1 MKTVKKENSRGTWM
15 IRIGMLLRN
24 PKVALPVLALLV
36 AGLILLPKVVS
47 LYVLRNL
54 IMIGFYMMLGLSL
67 NFVSGYIGEVSLGH
81 AAFYAVG
88 AFTVSLLT
96 VDGGWGFW
104 PSVMAGVLLCGLLGA
119 LLAYATMRVSGTYLT
134 VLTLAFFYLVMNIIQ
149 NWESVTH
156 GAAGIFNIPAANI
169 FGIKFTMQNAGYYY
183 CLLAY
188 TALAIVVTR
197 LIINS
202 RFGRAMKA
210 VREDAMASTL
220 IGINNQ
226 TYRVIAY
233 VLSGMFAGLA
243 GTLYGPFLGYINYLS
258 FTYNMCLLSLVVL
271 IIGGRGTIKGA
282 IIGAIIIAPLG
293 EVLRMAF
300 TLFEYLPVQV
310 MPDPEKWRF
319 VLYGLLL
326 VIMMRQRPQGIL
338 GGKSRLAYQMPKG
351 IERKGDK

>member
-1 MKTVKKENSRGTWM
+1 MKSVKKENDRGSWTL
-15 IRIGMLLRN
+15 RIGMLLRD
-24 PKVALPVLALLV
+24 PKVALPVLALLAV
-36 AGLILLPKVVS
+36 GLILLPKVVS
-47 LYVLRNL
+47 LYVLRIL
-54 IMIGFYMMLGLSL
+54 IMVGLYMMLGLSL
-67 NFVSGYIGEVSLGH
+67 NFVSGYIGEISLGH
-81 AAFYAVG
+81 ATFYAVG

-96 VDGGWGFW
+96 VDGGWSYW
-104 PSVMAGVLLCGLLGA
+104 PAVLAGVLLCGLLGA
-119 LLAYATMRVSGTYLT
+119 LLAYATMRVYGTYLN

-156 GAAGIFNIPAANI
+156 GAAGIYSIPAANI
-169 FGIKFTMQNAGYYY
+169 FGIDFTMKNAGYYY

-188 TALAIVVTR
+188 IALLIVVTR

-210 VREDAMASTL
+210 VGEDAMASTL

-233 VLSGMFAGLA
+233 VLSGVFAGLA
-243 GTLYGPFLGYINYLS
+243 GTLYGPFLGYINYQS
-258 FTYNMCLLSLVVL
+258 FNYNMCIMSLVIL
-271 IIGGRGTIKGA
+271 IVGGIGTIRGA

-293 EVLRMAF
+293 EVLRMVF

-326 VIMMRQRPQGIL
+326 VVMMRRRPQGIL
-338 GGKSRLAYQMPKG
+338 GGKSRLEYQMPKG
-351 IERKGDK
+351 IVRKGGK